1 LLTDYQARIERAM
14 ILRVDAFDWNCSQ
27 HITPKYTSDEI
38 QILIAPL
45 HERIEK
51 LEAEN
56 KRLREQ
62 LDGL

>member
-1 LLTDYQARIERAM
+1 MLTDYQARIERAM